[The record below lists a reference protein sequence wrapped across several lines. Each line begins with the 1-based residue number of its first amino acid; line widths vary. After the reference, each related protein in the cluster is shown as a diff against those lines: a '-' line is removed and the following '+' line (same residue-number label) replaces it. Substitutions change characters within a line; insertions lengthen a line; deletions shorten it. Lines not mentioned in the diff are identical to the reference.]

1 MNLLWR
7 FLSVFVLLPPLLIAG
22 YLGGWYT
29 WAFLVLFGG
38 VACWE
43 WMRMFRCNQ
52 ADQIIAV
59 VGFVVLMTTADPG
72 LNLSTGLLL
81 LFLLISLYI
90 LVTDG
95 QKRVDRIS
103 LILMASLY
111 LGFLLRYIALLRAL
125 PDGWYLLL
133 LCLAGTFGADS
144 FAFFVG
150 KLFGRRH
157 LFPRISPGKTLE
169 GTMASL
175 LGGVLGVLLMAI
187 VFGRSLAVIVPL
199 GILISLG
206 ALVGDLF
213 ESIFKREAG
222 VKDSSNLIPGHG
234 GFLDRLDSVLFTA
247 PLVYYYAVLFLELG
261 G

>member
-1 MNLLWR
+1 
-7 FLSVFVLLPPLLIAG
+7 
-22 YLGGWYT
+22 
-29 WAFLVLFGG
+29 
-38 VACWE
+38 
-43 WMRMFRCNQ
+43 MFSWNR

-59 VGFVVLMTTADPG
+59 VGFVVLMATADPG
-72 LNLSTGLLL
+72 LNLSISLLL
-81 LFLLISLYI
+81 LLLLISLYI

-95 QKRVDRIS
+95 QKRAYRIT
-103 LILMASLY
+103 LIWTASLY
-111 LGFLLRYIALLRAL
+111 LGFLLRYIALLRSL

-133 LCLAGTFGADS
+133 LFLAGTFGADS

-169 GTMASL
+169 GTIASL
-175 LGGVLGVLLMAI
+175 FGGVLGVLLIAI
-187 VFGRSLAVIVPL
+187 VFGRPLAVIIPL
-199 GILISLG
+199 GILISLT

-222 VKDSSNLIPGHG
+222 VKDSSHLIPGHG

-247 PLVYYYAVLFLELG
+247 PLVYYYAVLVLGLG